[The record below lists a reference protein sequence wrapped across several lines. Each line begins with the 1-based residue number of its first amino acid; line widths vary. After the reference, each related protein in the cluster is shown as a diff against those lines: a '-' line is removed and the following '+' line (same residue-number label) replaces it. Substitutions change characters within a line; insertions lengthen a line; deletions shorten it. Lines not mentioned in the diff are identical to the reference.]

1 MLNLLEPSDGKTIRR
16 LKVGDPPL
24 LAKNVQQREAA
35 AEYKVRQSQL
45 PSVETHDF
53 LSARLEPHP
62 VGCCLGYP

>member
-1 MLNLLEPSDGKTIRR
+1 MPLRR
-16 LKVGDPPL
+16 TVARRRPP
-24 LAKNVQQREAA
+24 A
-35 AEYKVRQSQL
+35 AERQGVRQSQL